1 VTAVFIDIEKWQE
14 IFNTLRRHK
23 LRTALTA
30 FGVFWGIFML
40 TVLLGAGKG
49 LQNGVDQG
57 FPRVTNTVFIWLQA
71 PTQIPYQGMPIGRWI
86 KFSPGDPAS
95 IAKEVSSV
103 GFIRGLNS
111 VGVWG
116 GSAPYTVRKS
126 KNGAFSVQG
135 GYAGVENIDA
145 LKIIA
150 GRSINGLDERE
161 RRKVAVIGQRVR
173 DQLFAKDENPLG
185 EEITVNG
192 ITFQVIG
199 VFQSL
204 QEGNQQQE
212 EQRIYLPN
220 DTLRYSF
227 NQIGSVGSFVIVPK
241 QGVHARE
248 AENDVKA
255 YLAKI
260 NKVSPD
266 DKGVFGSFNM
276 QDQYEKVQGLFT
288 GINVFS
294 WMVAI
299 GTIFAGA
306 VGVGNIMLIVVKER
320 TREIGLRKAL
330 GATPKSI
337 VAMIMQESLFITV
350 IAGYSGLVVG
360 ALLIGAIAKMM
371 EASGGKAGFFG
382 TPEVEFQTAI
392 IALAVLVVSGLLA
405 SLMPATKA
413 AAVNPIVALQDE

>member
-1 VTAVFIDIEKWQE
+1 MFIDIEKWQE

-49 LQNGVDQG
+49 LENGVNEG
-57 FPRVTNTVFIWLQA
+57 FPRVTNTVYIWQQG
-71 PTQIPYQGMPIGRWI
+71 PTQIPWQGMPIGRNI
-86 KFSPGDPAS
+86 GLKPTDVDA
-95 IAKEVSSV
+95 IARNVASV
-103 GFIRGLNS
+103 GFIKGQNS

-126 KNGAFSVQG
+126 RNGAFSIQG
-135 GYAGVENIDA
+135 GFAGIENFNA
-145 LKIIA
+145 LRVVA
-150 GRSINGLDERE
+150 GRPFNDLDEQE
-161 RRKVAVIGQRVR
+161 RRKVAMIGKRVR
-173 DQLFAKDENPLG
+173 EQLFVKEEDPLG
-185 EEITVNG
+185 EDITING
-192 ITFQVIG
+192 ISFQIIG
-199 VFQSL
+199 VFESL

-212 EQRIYLPN
+212 DERIYLPN
-220 DTLRYSF
+220 DTLRYAF
-227 NQIGSVGSFVIVPK
+227 NQIGRIGSFAFVPK
-241 QGVHARE
+241 PGIHASVAE
-248 AENDVKA
+248 ADVKA
-255 YLAKI
+255 YLAQI

-266 DKGVFGSFNM
+266 DKGVFGSFNL
-276 QDQYEKVQGLFT
+276 QNEYDKVQGLFT

-294 WMVAI
+294 WLVAI

-330 GATPKSI
+330 GATPISI

-350 IAGYSGLVVG
+350 IAGYSGLTVG
-360 ALLIGAIAKMM
+360 ALLIGSIAKAL

-382 TPEVEFQTAI
+382 TPEVEFQTAL

-405 SLMPATKA
+405 SLMPAAKA

>member
-1 VTAVFIDIEKWQE
+1 MFIDIEKWRE

-49 LQNGVDQG
+49 LENGAAES
-57 FPRVTNTVFIWLQA
+57 FPRVTNTVFIWSQG
-71 PTQIPYQGMPIGRWI
+71 PTQIAYQGMPTGRQLR
-86 KFSPGDPAS
+86 FRPEDPAA
-95 IAKEVSSV
+95 IAREVSSV
-103 GFIRGLNS
+103 GFIKGQNS

-126 KNGAFSVQG
+126 RNGAFSVQG
-135 GYAGVENIDA
+135 GYAGVENINA
-145 LKIIA
+145 LKVVA
-150 GRSINGLDERE
+150 GRSINALDEKE
-161 RRKVAVIGQRVR
+161 RRKVAVIGQRVQN
-173 DQLFAKDENPLG
+173 QLFAEHESPLG

-212 EQRIYLPN
+212 EERIYLPN
-220 DTLRYSF
+220 DTLRYAF
-227 NQIGSVGSFVIVPK
+227 NQIGWIGSFVIVPK
-241 QGVHARE
+241 PGVHASVTE
-248 AENDVKA
+248 SDVKA
-255 YLAKI
+255 YLARI

-266 DKGVFGSFNM
+266 DRGVFGSFNM
-276 QDQYEKVQGLFT
+276 QNQFDKVQGLFT
-288 GINVFS
+288 GIRFFS
-294 WMVAI
+294 WVVAV

-320 TREIGLRKAL
+320 TREIGLRKAM
-330 GATPKSI
+330 GATPASI
-337 VAMIMQESLFITV
+337 VAMIMQEALFITV
-350 IAGYSGLVVG
+350 IAGYSGLVIG
-360 ALLIGAIAKMM
+360 AALIGGIAKMM

-392 IALAVLVVSGLLA
+392 VALAVLVVSGLLA
-405 SLMPATKA
+405 SLMPAAKA